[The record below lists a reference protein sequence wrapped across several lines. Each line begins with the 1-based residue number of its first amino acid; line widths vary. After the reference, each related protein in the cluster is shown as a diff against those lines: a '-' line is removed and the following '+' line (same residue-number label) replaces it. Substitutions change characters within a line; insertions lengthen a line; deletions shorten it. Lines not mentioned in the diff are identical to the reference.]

1 MQTENYEP
9 QINLAGLE
17 GRSNYSRRRQM
28 FVALILILT
37 ALILVVAKYRG
48 FWFDSLGLEGITER
62 AKSGE
67 TVQDSAKKVA
77 PTATRKNGTKQHM
90 QSVSEAE
97 TQESPSAQ
105 AVVLP
110 PMQVDVT
117 YSNGRRQTLVARDSA
132 VHLNFS
138 PETEAA
144 LMRPVDPVYPL
155 AAQQENLQGA
165 VVLMAHI
172 DKSGSVES
180 VQVLSGPDI
189 LANAAVE
196 AVKQWRF
203 KPRADGDPALHA
215 ESRVTVNFTISAQ

>member
-62 AKSGE
+62 TKSE
-67 TVQDSAKKVA
+67 TVQDGAKQVA
-77 PTATRKNGTKQHM
+77 PTTTRKNGTKQHM
-90 QSVSEAE
+90 QSVAEAE
-97 TQESPSAQ
+97 TQESPSVQ

-117 YSNGRRQTLVARDSA
+117 YSNGRHQTLVARDSA
-132 VHLNFS
+132 VHLSFS

-203 KPRADGDPALHA
+203 KPRADGDPALRA